1 MNKFYTFLFTLI
13 ALFGLVTV
21 RVFENTLFYDP
32 LIEYFKSSFQTA
44 PFPELDK
51 IKYFFF
57 IVFRFGLNLLFS
69 TIIIG
74 LIYKSK
80 EYIKATLWVHL
91 IAFILLIIIFYTTIS
106 FDDEW
111 AKMATFYIRRF
122 LIHPI
127 LLFIL
132 LPGFFFISKTKS

>member
-1 MNKFYTFLFTLI
+1 MNKFYTVLFTVI
-13 ALFGLVTV
+13 ALFALVAV

-51 IKYFFF
+51 TKYFFS
-57 IVFRFGLNLLFS
+57 IVFRFVLNMMFS

-74 LIYKSK
+74 LVYKNK
-80 EYIKATLWVHL
+80 EYIKASLWVHL
-91 IAFILLIIIFYTTIS
+91 IALIILIIIFYTTIS

-132 LPGFFFISKTKS
+132 LPGFYFISKTKG